1 MKMTQDEFLQAY
13 AKYKNTVYSVI
24 FNYVKN
30 NEDAN
35 DLQQEVFIRLLKSD
49 ADFDGDEHMKAW
61 LIRVAANLS
70 KNLLRDNSRIS
81 DAPLS
86 EEIAYSMKADKGVLE
101 YVLLLPEKY
110 RIPIHLHYYE
120 DYSTREIAQ
129 VLDIPEAT
137 VRIRLKR
144 GREKLKKVLQKEDW
158 L

>member
-1 MKMTQDEFLQAY
+1 
-13 AKYKNTVYSVI
+13 
-24 FNYVKN
+24 
-30 NEDAN
+30 
-35 DLQQEVFIRLLKSD
+35 
-49 ADFDGDEHMKAW
+49 
-61 LIRVAANLS
+61 
-70 KNLLRDNSRIS
+70 
-81 DAPLS
+81 
-86 EEIAYSMKADKGVLE
+86 MKADKGVLE

>member
-1 MKMTQDEFLQAY
+1 MKMTQEEFLEAY

-49 ADFDGDEHMKAW
+49 TEFDSDEHMKAW
-61 LIRVAANLS
+61 LIRVASNLS

-81 DAPLS
+81 DEPLP
-86 EEIAYSMKADKGVLE
+86 EEIAYSLKEDNGIFA
-101 YVLLLPEKY
+101 YVLQLPEKY

-120 DYSTREIAQ
+120 EYSTREIAQ
-129 VLDIPEAT
+129 VLEIPEAT

-144 GREKLKKVLQKEDW
+144 GRERLKKVLQKEDW

>member
-1 MKMTQDEFLQAY
+1 MKMTQDEFLKTY

-49 ADFDGDEHMKAW
+49 TEFDGDEHMKAW
-61 LIRVAANLS
+61 LIKVASNLS

-81 DAPLS
+81 DEPLP
-86 EEIAYSMKADKGVLE
+86 EEIAYSLKEDNGIFE
-101 YVLLLPEKY
+101 YVLALPEKY

-120 DYSTREIAQ
+120 EYSTREIAQ
-129 VLDIPEAT
+129 VLEIPEAT

-144 GREKLKKVLQKEDW
+144 GRERLKKVLQKEDW

>member
-1 MKMTQDEFLQAY
+1 MKMTQDEFLEAY

-49 ADFDGDEHMKAW
+49 TDFEDDEHMKAW
-61 LIRVAANLS
+61 LIRVASNLS

-81 DAPLS
+81 NSPLP
-86 EEIAYSMKADKGVLE
+86 EEIAYSLKEDNGIFE
-101 YVLLLPEKY
+101 YVLELPEKY

-120 DYSTREIAQ
+120 EYSTREIAQ
-129 VLDIPEAT
+129 VLEIPEAT